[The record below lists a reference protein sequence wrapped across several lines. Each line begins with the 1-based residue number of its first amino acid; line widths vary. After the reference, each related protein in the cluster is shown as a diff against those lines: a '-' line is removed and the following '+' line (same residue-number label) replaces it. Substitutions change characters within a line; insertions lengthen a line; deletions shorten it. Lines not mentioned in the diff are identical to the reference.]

1 MPGDDG
7 FRFHNDQGLGPT
19 RPELAERNPKQPIEA
34 VQFGT
39 RLFPLPNSELLA
51 KSSGLQSKFV
61 ARHEQGPDVS
71 DHRASERNQQ
81 SDLIWLTGVS
91 GQTDP
96 VLSRLTLFLLRHF
109 DDRHLPTNV
118 LFALKI
124 KFLAKI

>member
-39 RLFPLPNSELLA
+39 GLFQFPNSELLA

-61 ARHEQGPDVS
+61 ARHEQGPDVG
-71 DHRASERNQQ
+71 DHRASERKHQ
-81 SDLIWLTGVS
+81 SILH
-91 GQTDP
+91 
-96 VLSRLTLFLLRHF
+96 SRRRLR
-109 DDRHLPTNV
+109 
-118 LFALKI
+118 AY
-124 KFLAKI
+124 